1 LVLGLAAQKT
11 GLIVRNG
18 IAAPFADERAA
29 TPQPCSGDRM
39 PVLNVEGLSKSFG
52 PRSVLERV
60 SFTLSEHKF
69 VAVLGPSGAGKTT
82 LFRCITGMTAADTGR
97 IQFEGVEIESLA
109 LRERRKIAVV
119 FQEFNLVRRLTALE
133 NVLAGRLAHVPMWRG
148 VLRCFDR
155 VDILK
160 GFESLERVGLL
171 DQALQRADTL
181 SGGQQQRVAIARSL
195 AQEPRLIVADEPVA
209 SLDPSSAAGVLE
221 LLKQIARSDG
231 VAVICSLHQVNYAR
245 LYADRIVGLSR
256 GRVILDAQTGTLDDA
271 KYHAL
276 YEAAAL
282 PQDTT
287 ASVNAS

>member
-1 LVLGLAAQKT
+1 MV
-11 GLIVRNG
+11 
-18 IAAPFADERAA
+18 PRA
-29 TPQPCSGDRM
+29 CGGDQV
-39 PVLNVEGLSKSFG
+39 PVLNVEGVSKSFG
-52 PRSVLERV
+52 PRSVLESV
-60 SFTLSEHKF
+60 SFSLREHEF

-82 LFRCITGMTAADTGR
+82 LFRCITGMTGADAGR
-97 IQFEGVEIESLA
+97 IRFEGMEIESLA
-109 LRERRKIAVV
+109 PRERRKIAVV
-119 FQEFNLVRRLTALE
+119 FQQFNLVQRLTALQ

-148 VLRCFDR
+148 VLRCFERAD
-155 VDILK
+155 VLK

-209 SLDPSSAAGVLE
+209 SLDPSSAAGILK
-221 LLKQIARSDG
+221 LLKEIARSDG

-245 LYADRIVGLSR
+245 LYADRIIGLSR
-256 GRVILDAQTGTLDDA
+256 GRVTVDAQTRTLHDA
-271 KYHAL
+271 NYDAL

-287 ASVNAS
+287 VSINPS